1 MDYDFSPE
9 GLEALEAVRKRIDE
23 RRQKTAYHESGH
35 AVMAEYLG
43 YPILKVSILP
53 EGRTNGRCC
62 REAPVYDGLGETEAR
77 TQAVDNV
84 LICFAGHA
92 AESLLHGHH
101 APHTIDYIAS
111 NGGDSDCK
119 KAWALLPKIVG
130 GLDADATRK
139 ERENYDTVC
148 RAYLNYQV
156 ARAYKV
162 IRSEPLRTVVKVLAL
177 ELLGW
182 DELSGEEAREVM
194 LKALNSKSAGL
205 PQDLLPVFPRSR
217 AG

>member
-1 MDYDFSPE
+1 MDYNLSPE
-9 GLEALEAVRKRIDE
+9 GLEALEAVLQRIDE

-53 EGRTNGRCC
+53 DAKTWGHCS
-62 REAPVYDGLGETEAR
+62 REPLSWDELKEEEAR
-77 TQAVDNV
+77 NHAKNNI

-92 AESLLHGHH
+92 AESLLDRHH
-101 APHTIDYIAS
+101 APHTANYIALH
-111 NGGDSDCK
+111 GGRYDCK
-119 KAWALLPKIVG
+119 KAWALLPKILEE
-130 GLDADATRK
+130 LDADATRK
-139 ERENYDTVC
+139 ERENYNKVC

-162 IRSEPLRTVVKVLAL
+162 IRSEPFRTVVKSLAL

-194 LKALNSKSAGL
+194 AKAL
-205 PQDLLPVFPRSR
+205 P
-217 AG
+217 

>member
-1 MDYDFSPE
+1 MALGTGCGGGKVNYELSPYA
-9 GLEALEAVRKRIDE
+9 LKALEEVRQRIDE

-43 YPILKVSILP
+43 YPILKVSIVP
-53 EGRTNGRCC
+53 EGNTNGRCC
-62 REAPVYDGLGETEAR
+62 RETSMYDGLGETEAR

-92 AESLLHGHH
+92 AESLLHRHP
-101 APHTIDYIAS
+101 APHAIDYIAS
-111 NGGDSDCK
+111 NGGGWDCK
-119 KAWALLPKIVG
+119 KAWALLPRILG
-130 GLDADATRK
+130 ELDADATRK
-139 ERENYDTVC
+139 ERENYDKVC

-162 IRSEPLRTVVKVLAL
+162 IRAEPFRTVVKVLAL

-194 LKALNSKSAGL
+194 AKAL
-205 PQDLLPVFPRSR
+205 P
-217 AG
+217 